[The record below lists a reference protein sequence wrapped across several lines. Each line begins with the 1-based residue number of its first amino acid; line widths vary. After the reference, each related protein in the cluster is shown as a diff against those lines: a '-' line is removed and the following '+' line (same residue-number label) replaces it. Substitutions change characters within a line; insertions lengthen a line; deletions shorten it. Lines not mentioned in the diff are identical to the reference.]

1 MDIRLPTISAGLTI
15 SGEYRSPRASRQ
27 ALIRRKESSLSSDNG
42 ISNLKDRPANNLS
55 KKGVPNMEPLPEMP
69 SCDDLASSGVESWL
83 DSSSKYH
90 SCEIVDEE

>member
-1 MDIRLPTISAGLTI
+1 MKP
-15 SGEYRSPRASRQ
+15 
-27 ALIRRKESSLSSDNG
+27 KE
-42 ISNLKDRPANNLS
+42 RPVNNLT
-55 KKGVPNMEPLPEMP
+55 KIGAPNMEPLPELP

>member
-1 MDIRLPTISAGLTI
+1 MKS
-15 SGEYRSPRASRQ
+15 
-27 ALIRRKESSLSSDNG
+27 KE
-42 ISNLKDRPANNLS
+42 RTVNNLT
-55 KKGVPNMEPLPEMP
+55 KKGAPNMEPLPELP